1 MLRQRRAPAP
11 TLSPQ
16 HLTLARSLSHSR
28 TSTPTPSLLTPPVS
42 GTPNMS
48 PPPQHEAEDYMNVH
62 NSDNHHHKR
71 KHPRRKTRKLYNT
84 RDGSEGARPPQRSLR
99 SGPQTANSMG
109 SDSEFGAAEL
119 SDGND
124 AGSNAPL
131 LRNLDPP
138 SPRNH
143 VHRPQSNTVYG
154 GVHIQTSPTLISSVT
169 TVDEPDSPAV
179 NALRSLTFQ
188 VPARSNSQGLQR
200 VSTALAN
207 TLSLFRPTPTVSF
220 AAAPSHKA
228 SKKAEEISR
237 RSSAH
242 SQSLAYR
249 DIKRRQSTF
258 KAGGDVLRTLE
269 TPATITLRKASNVY
283 AASPIKTS
291 MGASLIREQEYERA
305 ADAPRSELL
314 AFYSTPGLGKGPS
327 PSDLPSPEST
337 EASRSLRE
345 QPTLTFEEESQSFR
359 KRSQSISQFNDIS
372 NARRCSMPAEAALT
386 FADVHVAPGSFAT
399 GPKSRKQSLLPAEF
413 NRRISTVQFR
423 SRNSVHEV
431 IWRED
436 ETTSDSSL
444 TASSGASQ
452 YAGHSFGSTPSPE
465 SGSSPTRDPAIKPK
479 ETTALLPT
487 VPESVSIFTKMPDNL
502 LRWTWGASSASI
514 EGTPRPVD
522 PKADNIGQLAE
533 ATARSADTQ
542 GDPLAQ
548 VLVNSTLNPG
558 SPNMH
563 QSSDQ
568 QSSRSRRPSLSE
580 LPSVQ
585 SFPPLLPRSS
595 TAEWQKAPL
604 VDLNDPSAGRAS
616 RYQIK
621 EITPPWGLGI
631 DAGSSSGVKGRKERQ
646 SSPLHDTAG
655 ARSSMMNPHANAR
668 LGSVASPGSGIGTS
682 SRKRVLLRHKL
693 STQA

>member
-1 MLRQRRAPAP
+1 MLKQRRAPAP
-11 TLSPQ
+11 ILSPQ
-16 HLTLARSLSHSR
+16 HLTLARSLSPSR

-48 PPPQHEAEDYMNVH
+48 PPPQHEADDYMNVH
-62 NSDNHHHKR
+62 NIDNHQHKR

-84 RDGSEGARPPQRSLR
+84 REGSEGARPPQRSLK
-99 SGPQTANSMG
+99 SGPQTANSNG
-109 SDSEFGAAEL
+109 CDSELCTAEH
-119 SDGND
+119 SDGDD
-124 AGSNAPL
+124 AGSNTPL
-131 LRNLDPP
+131 LRNLNLP

-143 VHRPQSNTVYG
+143 VHRPQSNTEYG
-154 GVHIQTSPTLISSVT
+154 GVNVQTSPTLISSVAA
-169 TVDEPDSPAV
+169 VDEPDSPAV

-188 VPARSNSQGLQR
+188 VPVRSNSQGLQR
-200 VSTALAN
+200 VSTALSN
-207 TLSLFRPTPTVSF
+207 TLNLFRPNPTVSF

-249 DIKRRQSTF
+249 DINRRHPTF
-258 KAGGDVLRTLE
+258 EDGRDVPRTLE

-291 MGASLIREQEYERA
+291 MGASLSREQEYERA
-305 ADAPRSELL
+305 ADAPGSELL
-314 AFYSTPGLGKGPS
+314 AFYSTPGLEKGPT
-327 PSDLPSPEST
+327 PSDPPSPESA

-345 QPTLTFEEESQSFR
+345 QPTLTFDKESQSFR
-359 KRSQSISQFNDIS
+359 ARSKSVSQFNDIP
-372 NARRCSMPAEAALT
+372 NARRCSTLAEAALT
-386 FADVHVAPGSFAT
+386 FADVHVAPGSFST

-423 SRNSVHEV
+423 SRKSVHEV

-436 ETTSDSSL
+436 ETSDSSL
-444 TASSGASQ
+444 TASSRASQ
-452 YAGHSFGSTPSPE
+452 YAGHSFRSTPSSE
-465 SGSSPTRDPAIKPK
+465 SEKSPTREPASKPK
-479 ETTALLPT
+479 EATALLPT

-502 LRWTWGASSASI
+502 LRWTWGASPALV

-522 PKADNIGQLAE
+522 PKADNIGRFSE

-548 VLVNSTLNPG
+548 VLVISTLNPG
-558 SPNMH
+558 SLNLH
-563 QSSDQ
+563 LSSDQ
-568 QSSRSRRPSLSE
+568 QSSRSQRPSRSE

-585 SFPPLLPRSS
+585 SFPPLRSRRS

-616 RYQIK
+616 QYQIK
-621 EITPPWGLGI
+621 EITPWGLGTGSGSSDGMKGRRERQSSQLHDI
-631 DAGSSSGVKGRKERQ
+631 ADAGSSTKK
-646 SSPLHDTAG
+646 
-655 ARSSMMNPHANAR
+655 PHANAR
-668 LGSVASPGSGIGTS
+668 LGLVATPGSGIGAS
-682 SRKRVLLRHKL
+682 SRKRVLLRDKV